1 MLNLLHRKIM
11 ADNIKWDSCSPGQ
24 RWVNTFLLMALVWF
38 LLSSTSPMFA
48 TFGMALFTYLIVARL
63 WFYLVILLL
72 VWSLPSKEEEEK
84 EEEKEKDKGEHYLLE
99 KRKEKEEKEEK

>member
-1 MLNLLHRKIM
+1 MLKLLHRKIM

-24 RWVNTFLLMALVWF
+24 KWVNTLLLMALVWF

-48 TFGMALFTYLIVARL
+48 TFGMVFFTYLIVVRV
-63 WFYLVILLL
+63 WYFIFILLWA
-72 VWSLPSKEEEEK
+72 WSLPPKEEEEK
-84 EEEKEKDKGEHYLLE
+84 EEEKEKDEGEHYLLE